1 MCRDLVPVREFIL
14 HAYRSPPVVL
24 FINSSGRWQ
33 SRDAIDNLLVK
44 SRGSDLSGHVMTYF
58 IFHSPSAKVKRLIC
72 FAFAGLFYYIHP
84 NETFPP
90 KSLSEYTFTLP
101 ELPKIDVK
109 DYLNQEQ
116 FESLRSQAAEHA
128 VRVRDWADDYVLYL
142 RTIGQN
148 VVNKGRQLFQGD
160 DKVYY
165 ERV

>member
-1 MCRDLVPVREFIL
+1 
-14 HAYRSPPVVL
+14 
-24 FINSSGRWQ
+24 
-33 SRDAIDNLLVK
+33 
-44 SRGSDLSGHVMTYF
+44 
-58 IFHSPSAKVKRLIC
+58 
-72 FAFAGLFYYIHP
+72 
-84 NETFPP
+84 
-90 KSLSEYTFTLP
+90 
-101 ELPKIDVK
+101 VK

>member
-1 MCRDLVPVREFIL
+1 
-14 HAYRSPPVVL
+14 
-24 FINSSGRWQ
+24 
-33 SRDAIDNLLVK
+33 VK
-44 SRGSDLSGHVMTYF
+44 TCFAL
-58 IFHSPSAKVKRLIC
+58 HSPSAKDQCLIC

-101 ELPKIDVK
+101 ELPKINVS
-109 DYLNQEQ
+109 DYLNQAQ
-116 FESLRSQAAEHA
+116 YESLRSQAAEHA

-148 VVNKGRQLFQGD
+148 VVNKGRQIFQAD
-160 DKVYY
+160 DEVYY